1 MYKTIIRRISMTLL
15 FIAAVYTTATSI
27 SNISLTDL
35 KTWIESKKVDAYE
48 GADLKDLQL
57 EDKEL
62 FMASTAVE
70 KVEDKPAPALLE
82 EAINLEQYPS
92 DEVVATGYTAGIES
106 TGKTEDHPAY
116 GVTYSGIE
124 VRRDLYSTIA
134 ADPEVYP
141 IGTILFVPGYGY
153 GVVADTGSAIKG
165 NKIDLYFDTVEDVY
179 AEWGKQEV
187 NVYVIEE
194 GDGSLTEEEFISL
207 NENDTMQV
215 FRQQFL
221 N

>member
-1 MYKTIIRRISMTLL
+1 MVMTLL
-15 FIAAVYTTATSI
+15 FMMAVYTTATSI
-27 SNISLTDL
+27 SNMSFMDW
-35 KTWIESKKVDAYE
+35 KNWSEGKKVGAYE
-48 GADLKDLQL
+48 EKDSKEEPAHPVM
-57 EDKEL
+57 EDE
-62 FMASTAVE
+62 SEE
-70 KVEDKPAPALLE
+70 KTAPALLE
-82 EAINLEQYPS
+82 EAMNLEQYPS
-92 DEVVATGYTAGIES
+92 EEVVATGYTAGMES

-124 VRRDLYSTIA
+124 VQRDLYSTIA
-134 ADPEVYP
+134 ADPDVYP

-187 NVYVIEE
+187 DVYVIEE
-194 GDGSLTEEEFISL
+194 GNGSLTEEEFVSL
-207 NENDTMQV
+207 NEDDTMQV